1 MCNPIQIPVEPIYS
15 PGYQQLTDSTMLY
28 YTFLHSSKFTFSE
41 DIMQTMEKNLN
52 AYRYTRWPKSCNPKG
67 RAGSTEIFH
76 ALEPTLGKHN
86 AMLLATIQGTVC
98 QK

>member
-1 MCNPIQIPVEPIYS
+1 
-15 PGYQQLTDSTMLY
+15 
-28 YTFLHSSKFTFSE
+28 
-41 DIMQTMEKNLN
+41 MQTMEKNLN
-52 AYRYTRWPKSCNPKG
+52 AYRYTRWPKSCDPKG

-76 ALEPTLGKHN
+76 ALEPTLGKYN